1 MRRRKTVNTNDT
13 AKKARVYV
21 LKLLKSRP
29 RTIFEVNDKLC
40 GKGYR
45 KEIIENLI
53 KDFRERKYL
62 DDKAFARLW
71 VSSKMSLKPEGRY
84 LLRKKLQ
91 RKGVHADIIEEVL
104 ADETSASDEY
114 EIARTLALSRKKVL
128 GGIDKT
134 KSKKRIY
141 DYLLR
146 RGFDFE
152 MVYKVIKEIY

>member
-1 MRRRKTVNTNDT
+1 MRRRKTVNANDA

-21 LKLLKSRP
+21 LKLLKSHP

-40 GKGYR
+40 RKGYK
-45 KEIIENLI
+45 KETIENLI
-53 KDFRERKYL
+53 KDFREKKYL
-62 DDKAFARLW
+62 DDKAFTRLW

-91 RKGVHADIIEEVL
+91 KKGVHADIIEEVL
-104 ADETSASDEY
+104 ADETSTADEY
-114 EIARTLALSRKKVL
+114 EIARTVALSRKKVL

>member
-1 MRRRKTVNTNDT
+1 MRRRKTVNINDT
-13 AKKARVYV
+13 AKKARAYV
-21 LKLLKSRP
+21 LRLLKYHP
-29 RTIFEVNDKLC
+29 RTIFEVSDKLYR
-40 GKGYR
+40 KGYK

-71 VSSKMSLKPEGRY
+71 VSSRMSLKPEGRY
-84 LLRKKLQ
+84 LLRKELQ
-91 RKGVHADIIEEVL
+91 EKGVCADIIEEVL
-104 ADETSASDEY
+104 ADTISGSDEL
-114 EIARTLALSRKKVL
+114 EIARTVALNRKKVL

>member
-1 MRRRKTVNTNDT
+1 MRRKKTVDANDT

-21 LKLLKSRP
+21 LKLLKSHP
-29 RTIFEVNDKLC
+29 RTIFEVSDKLYR
-40 GKGYR
+40 KGY
-45 KEIIENLI
+45 KKGIIKNLI
-53 KDFRERKYL
+53 KDFQERKYL

-71 VSSKMSLKPEGRY
+71 VSSKMSVKPEGRY

-91 RKGVHADIIEEVL
+91 EKGVRADIIEEVL
-104 ADETSASDEY
+104 ADEISGSDEY
-114 EIARTLALSRKKVL
+114 EIARTVALNRKKVL

-152 MVYKVIKEIY
+152 VVYKVIKEIY

>member
-1 MRRRKTVNTNDT
+1 MRRKKTVNTNDT
-13 AKKARVYV
+13 AKARAYV
-21 LKLLKSRP
+21 LKLLKFHS
-29 RTIFEVNDKLC
+29 RTIFEVSDKLYR
-40 GKGYR
+40 KGYN

-53 KDFRERKYL
+53 KDFQERKYL
-62 DDKAFARLW
+62 DDKAFAREW

-84 LLRKKLQ
+84 LLRKELQ
-91 RKGVHADIIEEVL
+91 KKGVCADIIEEVL
-104 ADETSASDEY
+104 ADETSESDEY
-114 EIARTLALSRKKVL
+114 EIARTVALNRKKVL